1 LGKITLSDEIEA
13 SPEKV
18 WAFMLD
24 MDKLNELTKGV
35 IKNEITSKGPIGV
48 GSTGHT
54 IIYNKSGGIQA
65 EFDMEI
71 TEFEENKKA
80 SMRTIGKSKMK
91 VNIKYAF
98 EPTAKGTKL
107 TKTTEYELPYSI
119 LGKIIDK
126 ISVHKDMEKMDKKA
140 LADAKKALET

>member
-1 LGKITLSDEIEA
+1 LGKITLSIEIEA

-18 WAFMLD
+18 WAFMGD
-24 MDKLNELTKGV
+24 MDKLNEISKGV
-35 IKNEITSKGPIGV
+35 VKNTITSKTPIGV
-48 GSTGHT
+48 GSMVHT
-54 IIYNKSGGIQA
+54 ILYNKSGGIQA

-91 VNIKYAF
+91 INIEYVY

-126 ISVHKDMEKMDKKA
+126 IRVHKDIEKMDQK
-140 LADAKKALET
+140 LLMDLKKALET